1 MSPRKA
7 DPGIGP
13 GLIEAAARLLAVEGP
28 SALTTRR
35 LATEVGAST
44 TSVYSR
50 FGGKEDLVRAVVHEG
65 FAHLS
70 RRMQAVAQSDDPVA
84 DVAGLGL
91 AYRDNAREHSNLYAV
106 MFGGAGLGGFT
117 LTDDDRLHGRYTL
130 EILVA
135 AVERCIQAGRFR
147 PDDPALVAHRMWIA
161 LHGLVTLELGG
172 FFIEPYNADVCFT
185 SQCLALFTGAG
196 DTVAGAERSMQA
208 AIAAASAPVTQ
219 PPASSAPLT

>member
-1 MSPRKA
+1 VSPRKA

-13 GLIEAAARLLAVEGP
+13 GLIEAAARLLAQEGP

-70 RRMQAVAQSDDPVA
+70 RRMEAVPDSEDPVA

-91 AYRDNAREHSNLYAV
+91 AYRDNAREHSHLYAV
-106 MFGGAGLGGFT
+106 MLGGAGVGGFT
-117 LTDDDRLHGRYTL
+117 LTDEDRLHGRYTL
-130 EILVA
+130 EILVR
-135 AVERCIQAGRFR
+135 AVQRCMESGRFR
-147 PDDPALVAHRMWIA
+147 AEDPGLVAHRMWIA

-172 FFIEPYNADVCFT
+172 FFIEPYNAKVCFD
-185 SQCLALFTGAG
+185 SQVLALFTGAG
-196 DTVAGAERSMQA
+196 DTMADAERSLRLA
-208 AIAAASAPVTQ
+208 EARRGWDA
-219 PPASSAPLT
+219 

>member
-13 GLIEAAARLLAVEGP
+13 GLIEAAARLLAQEGP

-70 RRMQAVAQSDDPVA
+70 RRMEAVPVSDDPVA

-91 AYRDNAREHSNLYAV
+91 AYRDNAREHSHLYAV
-106 MFGGAGLGGFT
+106 MLGGAGVGGFT
-117 LTDDDRLHGRYTL
+117 LTDEDRLHGRYTL
-130 EILVA
+130 EILVR
-135 AVERCIQAGRFR
+135 AVQRCMECGRFR
-147 PDDPALVAHRMWIA
+147 TEDPGLVAHRMWIA

-172 FFIEPYNADVCFT
+172 FFIEPYNAEVCFT
-185 SQCLALFTGAG
+185 SQVLALFTGCG
-196 DTVAGAERSMQA
+196 DTMADAKRSLRTAEARRD
-208 AIAAASAPVTQ
+208 
-219 PPASSAPLT
+219 